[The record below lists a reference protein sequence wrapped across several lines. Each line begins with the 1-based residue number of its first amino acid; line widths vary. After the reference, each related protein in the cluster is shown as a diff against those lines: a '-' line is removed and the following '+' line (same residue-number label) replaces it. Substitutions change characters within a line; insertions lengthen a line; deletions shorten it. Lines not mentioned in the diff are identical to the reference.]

1 MAFRKQRVGF
11 RKVCYFTKNKITYI
25 DYKDVELLKK
35 FISANGKITPRR
47 VTGTSAKY
55 QRMLATAIKRARQMA
70 LLPYVLQQ
78 LILRGKAEELT
89 NIIAAADPIF
99 MDVLPLSLEEIFI
112 YELGGADYEVKDIII

>member
-35 FISANGKITPRR
+35 FVSANGKITPRR

-70 LLPYVLQQ
+70 LLPYV
-78 LILRGKAEELT
+78 
-89 NIIAAADPIF
+89 AD
-99 MDVLPLSLEEIFI
+99 
-112 YELGGADYEVKDIII
+112 